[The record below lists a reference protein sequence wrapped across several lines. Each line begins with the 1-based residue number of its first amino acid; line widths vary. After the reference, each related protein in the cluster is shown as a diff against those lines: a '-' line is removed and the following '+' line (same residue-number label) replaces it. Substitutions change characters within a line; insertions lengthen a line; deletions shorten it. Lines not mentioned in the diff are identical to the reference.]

1 MFPRTSTVAL
11 TIAAASL
18 AITAGSVVAQD
29 FNRRPSFGT
38 LNLNFNFAPD
48 PTIVNVT
55 AGGNIPAERIGGP
68 GCVGS
73 IATPPDVRLNYRAGG
88 GLPLYI
94 SATARTDVTLV
105 VNLPNGRW
113 ICNDDFKG
121 TDPGIIF
128 NNPQS
133 GQYDIWIGHYGRG
146 AGVPAQLVISE
157 IATR

>member
-1 MFPRTSTVAL
+1 MLSRVL
-11 TIAAASL
+11 TLAAAAL
-18 AITAGSVVAQD
+18 AITAGTVVAQD

-38 LNLNFNFAPD
+38 LNLNYNFAPD
-48 PTIVNVT
+48 PTVVNIT
-55 AGGNIPAERIGGP
+55 AGGTIPAERIGGP

-94 SATARTDVTLV
+94 FATSRSDVTLV

-113 ICNDDFKG
+113 ICNDDFRG
-121 TDPGIIF
+121 TDPGIVF
-128 NNPQS
+128 TSPQS

-157 IATR
+157 ISPR

>member
-1 MFPRTSTVAL
+1 MGSGAASFKQWAPAAGGPFSFAAFINGLSVPSCQTAPWHGSLPAGAGFPRRPMNHREASLFPRILAIAATTVAL
-11 TIAAASL
+11 T
-18 AITAGSVVAQD
+18 AGSVLAQD

-94 SATARTDVTLV
+94 SATARTD
-105 VNLPNGRW
+105 
-113 ICNDDFKG
+113 
-121 TDPGIIF
+121 
-128 NNPQS
+128 
-133 GQYDIWIGHYGRG
+133 
-146 AGVPAQLVISE
+146 
-157 IATR
+157 